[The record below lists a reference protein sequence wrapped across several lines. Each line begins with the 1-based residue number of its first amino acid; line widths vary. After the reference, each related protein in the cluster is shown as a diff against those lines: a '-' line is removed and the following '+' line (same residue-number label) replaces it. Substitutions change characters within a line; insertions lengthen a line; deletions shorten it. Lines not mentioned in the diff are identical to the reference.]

1 VTAYMLASDFAGTEP
16 PADATGQ
23 LLCERSLNWDGE
35 PPICG
40 EPALFRVRSMCVHEH
55 LGEANVCAACLA
67 EERRFCD
74 DSEWECEACAS
85 GPDAHD
91 CPMPQ
96 TVTELENPDA

>member
-1 VTAYMLASDFAGTEP
+1 MSAYRLASDFLPSEP
-16 PADATGQ
+16 HADETGR

-35 PPICG
+35 PPMCG
-40 EPALFRVRSMCVHEH
+40 ERATFRVRSMCVHEH
-55 LGEANVCAACLA
+55 LGEANICTGCLA

-74 DSEWECEACAS
+74 DREWECEVCAF

-96 TVTELENPDA
+96 TVTALDGGAS